1 MVRCWRS
8 FSAAVVM
15 TMLAVAPPAEAVPTG
30 TYADRGTLRVV
41 AAPGDR
47 AVQVAVE
54 QFDGGEAPGPGSYTD
69 VVGHV
74 RLTAD
79 VSYGSLEGRCHQC
92 DGTPHRVVLD
102 GGQAHADFSVKA
114 WDSAYVEARLTA
126 GARGGHLVTRVSH
139 ATFIGGG
146 GPDRVTYRLD
156 DSSGIAL
163 ERGELVVATGR
174 GDDVVVLQGTGA
186 RLRGPDGAPAVIR
199 LGAGDD
205 RFRARIVHGPAAVR
219 VLGRTGDDDLQAGSD
234 DASYGGPGDDILGN
248 GRLIVGGSGRD
259 VITAGWQTLRIQA
272 ADGEADTVTCLS
284 HGTVVHADPVDR
296 VSGCRVVLHA

>member
-1 MVRCWRS
+1 
-8 FSAAVVM
+8 
-15 TMLAVAPPAEAVPTG
+15 
-30 TYADRGTLRVV
+30 
-41 AAPGDR
+41 
-47 AVQVAVE
+47 
-54 QFDGGEAPGPGSYTD
+54 
-69 VVGHV
+69 V

-79 VSYGSLEGRCHQC
+79 ASCGSLEGRFHQC

-102 GGQAHADFSVKA
+102 GGRSHADFTVKA

-139 ATFIGGG
+139 ATFIGRR

-156 DSSGIAL
+156 DSSGSAL
-163 ERGELVVATGR
+163 ERGELVVATGP

-205 RFRARIVHGPAAVR
+205 
-219 VLGRTGDDDLQAGSD
+219 DLHAGSD
-234 DASYGGPGDDILGN
+234 DVVLGGAGDDLLDN
-248 GRLIVGGSGRD
+248 GRLVVGGPGRD

>member
-79 VSYGSLEGRCHQC
+79 VPC
-92 DGTPHRVVLD
+92 
-102 GGQAHADFSVKA
+102 
-114 WDSAYVEARLTA
+114 
-126 GARGGHLVTRVSH
+126 
-139 ATFIGGG
+139 
-146 GPDRVTYRLD
+146 
-156 DSSGIAL
+156 
-163 ERGELVVATGR
+163 
-174 GDDVVVLQGTGA
+174 
-186 RLRGPDGAPAVIR
+186 
-199 LGAGDD
+199 
-205 RFRARIVHGPAAVR
+205 
-219 VLGRTGDDDLQAGSD
+219 
-234 DASYGGPGDDILGN
+234 GGPGDDILGN

-259 VITAGWQTLRIQA
+259 VITAGWQTLRIRA
-272 ADGEADTVTCLS
+272 ADGEADSVTCLS
-284 HGTVVHADPVDR
+284 GRTVVHADPVDR
-296 VSGCRVVLHA
+296 VSGCRVVLR